1 MFLLFILSPLLCLL
15 ISFKKPTSKQFRQAF
30 LLMGIFMGMVLQLD
44 SGGDMERY
52 AHSVIFYSRQS
63 WMYILTEEKDLLFP
77 LYAKLFSY
85 LSTSAR
91 LFIISLY
98 ALYTMLFMKVYECV
112 LGHVKWENK
121 IINYF
126 LLLGFFLIYNYA
138 FFFSIRFSFATII
151 LSLCTLKIVLE
162 NSNKYYLIMFI
173 CPLIHYSFAIVLV
186 AILLHY
192 FIGKKLG
199 LCISIFLVSFVLTTP
214 TVSYYINSIASQYL
228 PEQTSSVVSL
238 YASEDG
244 LEYMNNRDAA
254 DAAKLSI
261 KGKIAFLIL
270 DYKNYIFTY
279 GLLLLC
285 LFRFHQIKRSHTL
298 TRIFTILILFYAMTN
313 VASSASRGDRFFNV
327 GSSLII
333 YFLFVLLLYNNK
345 DSDILD
351 FIRSNKIIIY
361 TLFFVAII
369 FGVAY
374 IYALRWDYDYFLM
387 FFGNPVTA
395 IIKDLLFY

>member
-1 MFLLFILSPLLCLL
+1 MFLLFLLSPLLCLL
-15 ISFKKPTSKQFRQAF
+15 ISFKKPSSKQFRQAF

-98 ALYTMLFMKVYECV
+98 TLYTMLFIKVYECV

-138 FFFSIRFSFATII
+138 FFFSIRFSFATLL

-192 FIGKKLG
+192 FIGKKLE

-214 TVSYYINSIASQYL
+214 AVSYYINSIAAQYL
-228 PEQTSSVVSL
+228 PEQISSVVSL

-254 DAAKLSI
+254 GAAKLSI

-298 TRIFTILILFYAMTN
+298 TRIFTILLLFYAMTN

-345 DSDILD
+345 DSDILS
-351 FIRSNKIIIY
+351 FIRLNKVILY
-361 TLFFVAII
+361 TLFAVAIL
-369 FGVAY
+369 FGIAY
-374 IYALRWDYDYFLM
+374 IYALRWDYDYFML

-395 IIKDLLFY
+395 IIKDLL